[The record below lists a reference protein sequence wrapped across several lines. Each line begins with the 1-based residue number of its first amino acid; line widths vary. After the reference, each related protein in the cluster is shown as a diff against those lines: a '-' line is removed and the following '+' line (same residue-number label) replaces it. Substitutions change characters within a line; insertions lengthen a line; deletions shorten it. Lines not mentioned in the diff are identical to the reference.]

1 MDESGHRIVQQHPGT
16 GIPHHTAHTLPH
28 IGFVTMDGT
37 PAAGR
42 LALAERT
49 TRKALPGIFQ
59 QRGALGTEPVAALPA
74 AAIETD
80 HPFRRF
86 LFLFDT
92 GHGRFSV
99 SNDILRQSHIATCRN
114 FRQRI
119 APTGIIG
126 GRRRMFGS
134 APPSTGSESQSGPHG
149 GDNGCRHPEHRAAHL
164 INVVRETVS
173 GRICKRPHDRIR
185 TAASHMPGNRSG
197 QGLIRHTRTVTST
210 YSATNSRRRSGPARR
225 SGRP

>member
-1 MDESGHRIVQQHPGT
+1 MQESHLKQGIGCRETGRQAPHLPQPNGRSSSASSLSEFSPQMDESGHRIVQQHPGT

-59 QRGALGTEPVAALPA
+59 QRGALGTEPVAALPV

-119 APTGIIG
+119 APMGIIG

-149 GDNGCRHPEHRAAHL
+149 GDNECRHPEHR
-164 INVVRETVS
+164 
-173 GRICKRPHDRIR
+173 PY
-185 TAASHMPGNRSG
+185 
-197 QGLIRHTRTVTST
+197 T
-210 YSATNSRRRSGPARR
+210 YI
-225 SGRP
+225 

>member
-1 MDESGHRIVQQHPGT
+1 MPESHPKQGIDCRETGRQAPHLPQPNGWSSSASSLSEFSPQMDESGHRIVQQHPGT

-28 IGFVTMDGT
+28 IGFVTMNGT

-59 QRGALGTEPVAALPA
+59 QRGTLGTEPVAALPA
-74 AAIETD
+74 AAIETN

-126 GRRRMFGS
+126 GRRRVFGS
-134 APPSTGSESQSGPHG
+134 AHLQQAQSRSPDRTEATMDTGTRNIGRTLIYK
-149 GDNGCRHPEHRAAHL
+149 CRAR
-164 INVVRETVS
+164 
-173 GRICKRPHDRIR
+173 DRIGPNLR
-185 TAASHMPGNRSG
+185 TAA
-197 QGLIRHTRTVTST
+197 
-210 YSATNSRRRSGPARR
+210 
-225 SGRP
+225 

>member
-1 MDESGHRIVQQHPGT
+1 MQESHLKQGIGCRETGRQASHLPQPNGRSSSASSLSEFSPQMDESGHRIVQQHPGT

-42 LALAERT
+42 LTLAERT
-49 TRKALPGIFQ
+49 TRKALLGIFQ

-92 GHGRFSV
+92 GHGHFSV
-99 SNDILRQSHIATCRN
+99 SNDILRQSHIAT
-114 FRQRI
+114 
-119 APTGIIG
+119 AGISG
-126 GRRRMFGS
+126 SVSPRRVSS
-134 APPSTGSESQSGPHG
+134 A
-149 GDNGCRHPEHRAAHL
+149 AAGAC
-164 INVVRETVS
+164 S
-173 GRICKRPHDRIR
+173 DRPHLPQAQSRSPDRTETTTDAGTRNISRTLIYKCRARNRIGPNLR
-185 TAASHMPGNRSG
+185 TAA
-197 QGLIRHTRTVTST
+197 
-210 YSATNSRRRSGPARR
+210 
-225 SGRP
+225 